1 MKHEQPRLLI
11 AGTGSGCGKTTV
23 SSALLRAWQRQG
35 VDLCAFKCGPDYIDP
50 MFHRE
55 ALGLPSYNLDLF
67 FLKEEQVCDLLSRHL
82 SDGCVGVVEGV
93 MGFYDGIGLTD
104 EASAAH
110 VARVTQTPAVLVVRP
125 KGQALSL
132 AAMISGFTQFAENTI
147 AGVILNGVTKGMYP
161 FYRDLAQ
168 KAGVRVYGYLP
179 SIPEA
184 ELPER
189 HLGLVT
195 AGELPDLQRRLD
207 LLADAACEGLDLEG
221 LLELAKS
228 APPLAPSAQMEYPKI
243 PARIA
248 VAQDA
253 AFCFYYQDNLD
264 VLTELGA
271 QLVPFSPL
279 SDAQLPE
286 DVDGLYLGGGY
297 PELYAQTLMQNT
309 SMRESIRKHIKAG
322 TPVIAECGG
331 FMYLGREIVKDE
343 QTASM
348 AGVLPMR
355 SELTERLQNFGY
367 VTLTAQKENMLC
379 EKGQTL
385 RAHEFHYSKS
395 DDAGDTFV
403 AQKPNGKHWNCVFAN
418 ETMYAGYPHLYFRGQ
433 MPAIQRFLHTCIEM
447 RQKR

>member
-35 VDLCAFKCGPDYIDP
+35 IDLCAFKCGPDYIDP

-67 FLKEEQVCDLLSRHL
+67 FLQEDAVRDLLSRQL
-82 SDGCVGVVEGV
+82 SHGRVGVVEGV
-93 MGFYDGIGLTD
+93 MGFYDGIGSTD

-110 VARVTQTPAVLVVRP
+110 VARATKTPAVLVVRP

-132 AAMISGFTQFAENTI
+132 AAMISGFTQFGENTI
-147 AGVILNGVTKGMYP
+147 AGVILNGVTKAMYP
-161 FYRDLAQ
+161 FYRDIVQ
-168 KAGVRVYGYLP
+168 KAGVRVYGCLP
-179 SIPEA
+179 PVPEA

-195 AGELPDLQRRLD
+195 AGELPDLQKRLD

-228 APPLAPSAQMEYPKI
+228 APPLAEPVQTAYSKI

-253 AFCFYYQDNLD
+253 AFCFYYADNLE

-271 QLVPFSPL
+271 ELVPFSPL
-279 SDAQLPE
+279 SDTQLPE
-286 DVDGLYLGGGY
+286 DTDGLYLGGGY
-297 PELYAQTLMQNT
+297 PELYAKELMQNT
-309 SMRESIRKHIKAG
+309 SMRDSIRKLIGAG
-322 TPVIAECGG
+322 MPVIAECGG
-331 FMYLGREIVKDE
+331 FMYLGSEIVTDT
-343 QTASM
+343 QAAAMT
-348 AGVLPMR
+348 GILPVR

-367 VTLTAQKENMLC
+367 VTLTAQQDNMLC
-379 EKGQTL
+379 DKGQTL

-395 DDAGDTFV
+395 DDAGSAFV
-403 AQKPNGKHWNCVFAN
+403 AQKSNGKSWSCVFAN

-433 MPAIQRFLHTCIEM
+433 IPAVQRFLRTCMEM
-447 RQKR
+447 RQNK